1 MIFNFNA
8 AEVFDI
14 AVKIEEN
21 GKRFYDEAVKVI
33 DDPEIKALFQDLGEQ
48 EVEHRKKFLTLKK
61 ELPKQ
66 ATESTV
72 FDPNNEMSAYVQV
85 AADTHV
91 FLKSDFES
99 KLKEVKDAKSALK
112 MAMEFEKDSVIFFLT
127 IQDATDGQK
136 GKQFIGELVKEEQ
149 DHLRRLSLQYRRQR

>member
-14 AVKIEEN
+14 AVKVEEN
-21 GKRFYDEAVKVI
+21 GKRFYEEAVKVI
-33 DDPEIKALFQDLGEQ
+33 DDPEIRDLFKDLAQQ
-48 EVEHRKKFLTLKK
+48 EVEHRQKFLSIKK
-61 ELPKQ
+61 ELPPQ
-66 ATESTV
+66 ASQSTV

-85 AADTHV
+85 TADNHV
-91 FLKSDFES
+91 FIKGDFEA
-99 KLKEVKDAKSALK
+99 KLAEVKDARSALR

-149 DHLRRLSLQYRRQR
+149 EHLRRLSLQYKRQR

>member
-21 GKRFYDEAVKVI
+21 GKKFYDAAVKVVE
-33 DDPEIKALFQDLGEQ
+33 DPEVKALFKELGEQ
-48 EVEHRKKFLTLKK
+48 EVDHRQKFLALKK
-61 ELPKQ
+61 ELPAS
-66 ATESTV
+66 ATQPTV

-85 AADTHV
+85 TADNHV
-91 FLKSDFES
+91 FIKGDFEA
-99 KLKEVKDAKSALK
+99 KLAEIKDAKSALR

-136 GKQFIGELVKEEQ
+136 GKDFIGELVKEEQ
-149 DHLRRLSLQYRRQR
+149 QHLRKLSLQYKRQR